1 MGMDV
6 MRRSFER
13 EAAGKDA
20 LHLEVGQPAT
30 AAPQIVRD
38 AAKHAI
44 DTNKIGY
51 TAALG
56 LPELRAKLAAHYGK
70 SYNVDVSPNQ
80 IVITTG
86 SSPGF
91 SLAFLAA
98 FDVGDRVALA
108 APGYPAYK
116 NILHALG
123 LDAVMIET
131 GPETRFQPTVE
142 VLEQYFASGGDAL
155 DGLIVASPANPTG
168 TMLDEGSLRALAEY
182 CQERGIRLISD
193 EIYHG
198 ISYSMKCHSA
208 LEFSRS
214 PIVVNSF
221 SKYFSMTGWRLGWM
235 VVPEDLVRQVECLA
249 QNLYISA
256 PTVSQIAGVAA
267 FDCCEELDGLVSGY
281 ASRRSLLL
289 ETLPQAGFI
298 CPAPADGAFYVY
310 ADASRLTND
319 SAAFCTRMLDEIG
332 VAATPGLD
340 FDPGR
345 GHKFVRFSFAGQQQ
359 EIAEAGKRM
368 IQWLS

>member
-1 MGMDV
+1 MALKASQRGSVSPFIVMDV

-30 AAPQIVRD
+30 AAPQRVRD

-56 LPELRAKLAAHYGK
+56 LPELRAKLAAHYGS

-123 LDAVMIET
+123 LNAVMIET
-131 GPETRFQPTVE
+131 GPETRFQPTVD

-168 TMLDEGSLRALAEY
+168 TMLDESSLRTLTEY
-182 CQERGIRLISD
+182 CQERGIRL
-193 EIYHG
+193 
-198 ISYSMKCHSA
+198 
-208 LEFSRS
+208 
-214 PIVVNSF
+214 
-221 SKYFSMTGWRLGWM
+221 
-235 VVPEDLVRQVECLA
+235 
-249 QNLYISA
+249 
-256 PTVSQIAGVAA
+256 
-267 FDCCEELDGLVSGY
+267 
-281 ASRRSLLL
+281 
-289 ETLPQAGFI
+289 
-298 CPAPADGAFYVY
+298 
-310 ADASRLTND
+310 
-319 SAAFCTRMLDEIG
+319 
-332 VAATPGLD
+332 
-340 FDPGR
+340 
-345 GHKFVRFSFAGQQQ
+345 
-359 EIAEAGKRM
+359 
-368 IQWLS
+368 